1 MGFIVKQL
9 SPYRTSNLYMQE
21 VLRDDI
27 ILNHTRGKFWEII
40 SWENFEVI
48 ETIPDKDMAK
58 SKLRIEQQYE
68 TPLF

>member
-1 MGFIVKQL
+1 
-9 SPYRTSNLYMQE
+9 MQE

-48 ETIPDKDMAK
+48 ETVPDKDMAK